1 MIALVKSIVSV
12 IYTLVNV
19 FISVL
24 KSIAVMVINIPNY
37 ITFLTDS
44 LNVLPGVVIPFI
56 LISIYIYVMYV
67 LIGRSTN

>member
-19 FISVL
+19 LISILQSVAVL
-24 KSIAVMVINIPNY
+24 VINIPNY

-44 LNVLPGVVIPFI
+44 LNVLPSVVIPFI
-56 LISIYIYVMYV
+56 LVSIYIYVMYI

>member
-19 FISVL
+19 LISVL
-24 KSIAVMVINIPNY
+24 KSIAVLVINIPNY

-56 LISIYIYVMYV
+56 LISIYLYVMYI

>member
-19 FISVL
+19 LISVL